1 MSGKGLVVVTGA
13 SSGFG
18 AATALRFAAL
28 GHALYLGARRLERL
42 REVARQ
48 CRSAGAP
55 EVEVRT
61 LDVRSKESI
70 DAFCAGAGT
79 PAVLL
84 NNAGLALGRDTV
96 EKITEEDLLGM
107 VETNVI
113 GLVRVTRGFLPRMIA
128 ARRGHI
134 VNLGSYAARG
144 VYEGG
149 AVYAA
154 TKHSVRVISE
164 TLRLELSGTN
174 IRVTE
179 IDPGLA
185 ETEFSLV
192 RLGDEKKAKEV
203 YRGMQPLTAD
213 DVADAIV
220 WAVTRPPHVNISEL
234 VMTPTAQ
241 ASLTKVDREP

>member
-1 MSGKGLVVVTGA
+1 MSDKGLVVITGA

-18 AATALRFAAL
+18 AATALQFARL
-28 GHALYLGARRLERL
+28 GHPLYLGARRQDRL
-42 REVARQ
+42 REVAQR
-48 CRSAGAP
+48 CLAAGAP
-55 EVEVRT
+55 RAEALP

-70 DAFCAGAGT
+70 DAFCAAAGT
-79 PAVLL
+79 PVVLL
-84 NNAGLALGRDTV
+84 NNAGGALGRDPVETV
-96 EKITEEDLLGM
+96 KEEDLMGM
-107 VETNVI
+107 VEANFI

-128 ARRGHI
+128 ARRGHVI
-134 VNLGSYAARG
+134 NLGSYAARG

-149 AVYAA
+149 GVYAA

-185 ETEFSLV
+185 ETEFSIV
-192 RLGDEKKAKEV
+192 RLGDAEKAKAV
-203 YRGMQPLTAD
+203 YRGFQPLSAD

-220 WAVTRPPHVNISEL
+220 WVATRPAHVNISEV

-241 ASLTKVDREP
+241 ASLTKVHRE

>member
-1 MSGKGLVVVTGA
+1 MSGKGLVVITGA

-18 AATALRFAAL
+18 AASAMGFARL
-28 GHALYLGARRLERL
+28 GFPLFLGARRVERL
-42 REVARQ
+42 REVAAE
-48 CRSAGAP
+48 CRKAGAP
-55 EVEVRT
+55 SAEAYP
-61 LDVRSKESI
+61 LDVRSLQSIESF
-70 DAFCAGAGT
+70 AAAART
-79 PAVLL
+79 PEILV
-84 NNAGLALGRDTV
+84 NNAGGAFGRDPLQT
-96 EKITEEDLLGM
+96 ITEEDLLAM
-107 VETNVI
+107 VETNVL
-113 GLVRVTRGFLPRMIA
+113 GLVRVTRAFLPGMVRSK
-128 ARRGHI
+128 RGHI

-179 IDPGLA
+179 MDPGLA
-185 ETEFSLV
+185 ETEFSVV
-192 RLGDEKKAKEV
+192 RLKDPEKAKAV
-203 YRGMQPLTAD
+203 YQGMQPLTAD

-220 WAVTRPPHVNISEL
+220 WAATRPAHVNISEI

-241 ASLTKVDREP
+241 ASLTKVHRE